1 MRAQVLAL
9 LEAGA
14 VPLEQAAAWLR
25 IEPSDLRKQLEQFGV
40 E

>member
-9 LEAGA
+9 LESGA
-14 VPLEQAAAWLR
+14 VPFEQAAAWLR
-25 IEPSDLRKQLEQFGV
+25 IGPADLRAQLTQFGV